1 MFRARSHC
9 HPHYR
14 GADDG
19 AQRKVHHREVTHN
32 MQQAMRVADQ
42 TAFFSVDISRGGRT
56 GYLVEFG
63 KTRQIFEDPKEELTK
78 KYISGQFS

>member
-1 MFRARSHC
+1 
-9 HPHYR
+9 
-14 GADDG
+14 
-19 AQRKVHHREVTHN
+19 

-56 GYLVEFG
+56 GYSVEFG